1 MFTIGIFTTHLPYI
15 AFVVFYAF
23 FLLFGVNKAS
33 SGEIQWGENN
43 LVLKAPATEFSKTK
57 LLIFPTTTPTKK
69 RVFFHQ
75 EPLIFLFLKKI
86 SNTLHFIRKTSG
98 NVTFRRHYSV
108 VLLRFYHSL
117 LLPCRLKI

>member
-43 LVLKAPATEFSKTK
+43 IILKAPAEEIAEVNFADFSKSHHHEGAG
-57 LLIFPTTTPTKK
+57 IFSPGTADFF
-69 RVFFHQ
+69 VFKENIQNAAFYPENIRQ
-75 EPLIFLFLKKI
+75 CYFSQALF
-86 SNTLHFIRKTSG
+86 SRPPP
-98 NVTFRRHYSV
+98 
-108 VLLRFYHSL
+108 VLS
-117 LLPCRLKI
+117 

>member
-43 LVLKAPATEFSKTK
+43 VVIKAPTEETAGANSADFSKSQHHEGSG
-57 LLIFPTTTPTKK
+57 IFSPEIADFF
-69 RVFFHQ
+69 VFKENIQHAAFYPENIRLCYFSQ
-75 EPLIFLFLKKI
+75 ALF
-86 SNTLHFIRKTSG
+86 SRPPP
-98 NVTFRRHYSV
+98 
-108 VLLRFYHSL
+108 VLS
-117 LLPCRLKI
+117 

>member
-43 LVLKAPATEFSKTK
+43 LVLKAPSEEIAGANSADFS
-57 LLIFPTTTPTKK
+57 
-69 RVFFHQ
+69 
-75 EPLIFLFLKKI
+75 
-86 SNTLHFIRKTSG
+86 S
-98 NVTFRRHYSV
+98 
-108 VLLRFYHSL
+108 YHSHEKAGIFSPGAADFFVFKENIQHAAFYPENIRQCYFPQAL
-117 LLPCRLKI
+117 FSRPPPVLS